1 MGTMSDVVKVVGILN
16 GKGGVGKTTTAINLA
31 ATLAE
36 TYTVLLVDTDPQG
49 SASWWTGRSEKGMGF
64 DVSQETNPQ
73 HLQHLKKIK
82 QYEVVVVD
90 TPPYLNSE
98 SLGAIAP
105 VADYLL
111 LPTPP
116 APMDLTAL
124 IETVRTF
131 VKPTDVAYR
140 VLLTRVDPRS
150 AGVAV
155 EAQETLRSLNIP
167 VYKTYVRAYRAHEQA
182 ALEGV
187 AITQWR
193 GRNARAAQSD
203 YRSVADELQQD
214 WRH

>member
-1 MGTMSDVVKVVGILN
+1 MGIMSDAVKVVGILN

-36 TYTVLLVDTDPQG
+36 THAVLLVDTDPQG
-49 SASWWTGRSEKGMGF
+49 SASWWTGRSENGMGF
-64 DVSQETNPQ
+64 DISQETNPQ
-73 HLQHLKKIK
+73 HLQRLKAIK

-90 TPPYLNSE
+90 TPPYLNAE

-124 IETVRTF
+124 IETVRTL

-155 EAQETLRSLNIP
+155 EAQDTLRSLNIP
-167 VYKTYVRAYRAHEQA
+167 VCQTYVRSYKAHEQA
-182 ALEGV
+182 ALQGV

-193 GRNARAAQSD
+193 GRNAKAAQSD